1 MIVVTGSTGHVGRLV
16 AEELAEIATAA
27 TGRPHRYEPVGEDVW
42 EARWREIGRTGWELE
57 GGFTT
62 YAALRAGEFDVV
74 TDDFRRLTGNDPLTI
89 GEIIARLS
97 LGSSPAT
104 S

>member
-1 MIVVTGSTGHVGRLV
+1 
-16 AEELAEIATAA
+16 
-27 TGRPHRYEPVGEDVW
+27 VW
-42 EARWREIGRTGWELE
+42 DERWRAIGRTGWELE

-62 YAALRAGEFDVV
+62 YAALRAGELDVV
-74 TDDFRRLTGNDPLTI
+74 TDDYRRLTGNDPLTI

-97 LGSSPAT
+97 LGSSPAI